1 MNNFVRQ
8 SLEDFLNEIAK
19 ARKNFGYPVIV
30 AFDRKTAN
38 NVLKQEFI
46 ERYTGELFL
55 DPMNSEVDIE
65 QGVSYHQLSDF
76 CLDQPRLTFENAD
89 LSDSKATL
97 MMRTVRG
104 TQLQLSQAVGSTRR
118 QVTRLAKASPI
129 NGPSLVF

>member
-46 ERYTGELFL
+46 ERYT
-55 DPMNSEVDIE
+55 
-65 QGVSYHQLSDF
+65 
-76 CLDQPRLTFENAD
+76 
-89 LSDSKATL
+89 
-97 MMRTVRG
+97 
-104 TQLQLSQAVGSTRR
+104 
-118 QVTRLAKASPI
+118 
-129 NGPSLVF
+129 